1 MRLAVFGG
9 TFDPPHNGHLALCL
23 YARELLDIDRLVISV
38 SNNPLKETPL
48 SADRDRVK
56 MAELLAE
63 TINSTGRIAEVCSW
77 EVNRGQPS
85 YTIDLIAYLEEVY
98 SCRDIILLLG
108 EDNYRNFRQWKFWEE
123 LIRRCNFVVFGRAA
137 DSAEAAEAA
146 GLESSEKEKFRS
158 IDFNLPLSSTEI
170 RERIASGNDCSDQ
183 IPSPIWR
190 YIATEGLYRK
200 AEQ

>member
-23 YARELLDIDRLVISV
+23 YARELLHRDRLVISV
-38 SNNPLKETPL
+38 SNNPLKEAPR

-63 TINSTGRIAEVCSW
+63 TINSTGPVVEVCSW

-85 YTIDLIAYLEEVY
+85 YTIDLIAYLEEIY
-98 SCRDIILLLG
+98 TSMDITLLIG
-108 EDNYRNFRQWKFWEE
+108 EDNYRNFRQWKSWEE
-123 LIRRCNFVVFGRAA
+123 LIRRCNFVVFGRAD
-137 DSAEAAEAA
+137 DSAEAAKAA
-146 GLESSEKEKFRS
+146 GIEDRQEEKFRH

-170 RERIASGNDCSDQ
+170 RERIASGDDCSDR

-190 YIATEGLYRK
+190 YIVTEGLYRRAK
-200 AEQ
+200 Q